1 MRTVIR
7 KHQERSSLIEIKR
20 PTLTEGE
27 AAAFL
32 NCKRPTLTAW
42 RRKQIGPPFYQIG
55 RLIRYSQ
62 QDLMEYLGRRRRDNA
77 A

>member
-1 MRTVIR
+1 MRRAIQDDLEQHDLEAV
-7 KHQERSSLIEIKR
+7 R
-20 PTLTEGE
+20 PSLTEKE

-42 RRKQIGPPFYQIG
+42 RRRRVGPPFYQIG
-55 RLIRYSQ
+55 RLIRYSR
-62 QDLMEYLGRRRRDNA
+62 QDLVDYLDRRRRDYA

>member
-1 MRTVIR
+1 MRTAISDQ
-7 KHQERSSLIEIKR
+7 QEQSLLPEIKR

-32 NCKRPTLTAW
+32 SCKRPTLTAW
-42 RRKQIGPPFYQIG
+42 RRKQAGPPFYQIG

-62 QDLMEYLGRRRRDNA
+62 QDLVEYLGSRRRNYA

>member
-1 MRTVIR
+1 MVGMA
-7 KHQERSSLIEIKR
+7 R

-27 AAAFL
+27 AATFL

-42 RRKQIGPPFYQIG
+42 RRKRVGPPFYQIG

-62 QDLMEYLGRRRRDNA
+62 QDLVEYLGSRRRDYA